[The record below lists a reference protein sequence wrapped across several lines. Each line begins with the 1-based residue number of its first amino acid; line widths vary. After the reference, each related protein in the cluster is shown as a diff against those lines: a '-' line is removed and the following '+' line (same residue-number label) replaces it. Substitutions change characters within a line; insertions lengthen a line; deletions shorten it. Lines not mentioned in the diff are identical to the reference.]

1 MMSKWKVIIC
11 FILIALL
18 LPSCALLPE
27 EEILPPPIIPR
38 MEIPLVTEVVGRGD
52 IVDYVRVSGRAT
64 PVTQH
69 NIYLGF
75 DIFDAIL
82 VERHVDTDN
91 LRVQEGD
98 ILAVFAADEIETR
111 TAPLERA
118 LELAQ
123 INYNAAVRSLED
135 ARAHYETLQSRTEI
149 VRTTTLE
156 GYARDIARLQAS
168 ILEAER
174 MYGTYRALFDAGATN
189 LEALN
194 ARERTL
200 RELRA
205 EIERVEASKISSE
218 LLLNSQHEQSL
229 RSARADAR
237 DDAAVLRERV
247 NLRAAE
253 DNVREL
259 RERTENFVLRAPVD
273 GLITYFT
280 ELFIGDTYRYNQRL
294 FTIADDSQLFVTIAF
309 ADQRHLFAPGNEVE
323 LLSFVSGGEDR
334 RDIEFYGTVISLS
347 TDQRRDALLDDNTVV
362 ISVSD
367 WPEEVAHGDLVWVY
381 LNRASVYDVVVIPLS
396 ALSSIN
402 DFHFVR
408 VAENGISRER
418 QVEVGIRSATMVEIV
433 RGLSPGEEIVVR

>member
-1 MMSKWKVIIC
+1 MIKKWSAVIC
-11 FILIALL
+11 VMFIALL
-18 LPSCALLPE
+18 LPSCTLLPE

-38 MEIPLVTEVVGRGD
+38 VEIPLVSEVVGLGD

-75 DIFDAIL
+75 DIFDAVL
-82 VERHVDTDN
+82 VERHIDTDN
-91 LRVQEGD
+91 LRVQAGD
-98 ILAVFAADEIETR
+98 VLAVFAADDVEARI
-111 TAPLERA
+111 APLERT
-118 LELAQ
+118 LEIAH

-135 ARAHYETLQSRTEI
+135 ARVHYETLQSRTEI
-149 VRTTTLE
+149 VRTTTME
-156 GYARDIARLQAS
+156 GYARDIARLQTS

-174 MYGTYRALFDAGATN
+174 MYATYRALFNAGAAN

-194 ARERTL
+194 TRERTL

-205 EIERVEASKISSE
+205 EIERVESSKVSSE

-229 RSARADAR
+229 RSARSDAR

-259 RERTENFVLRAPVD
+259 RERTESFVLRSPVD

-294 FTIADDSQLFVTIAF
+294 FTIADDSQLFVTITF
-309 ADQRHLFAPGNEVE
+309 AERRHLFAPGNQVE
-323 LLSFVSGGEDR
+323 LLAFVSVGEER
-334 RDIEFYGTVISLS
+334 RDVTFYGTVISLS
-347 TDQRRDALLDDNTVV
+347 TDQRRDALLDDDTIV

-367 WPEEVAHGDLVWVY
+367 WPEEVTHGDLVWVY
-381 LNRASVYDVVVIPLS
+381 LNRASVYDVVVIPVS